1 MVKVTTFFAVL
12 CFLSVL
18 GLGQV
23 SALTW
28 DFDKE
33 ADVEDWEGLQA
44 QRKTCKWMIDL
55 KEGVFQAEGLA
66 DEGTAFVKGTV
77 WNDDWVDYT
86 LEVKVRNMGTENHF
100 GIGFRDNKVGHHYG
114 FYMNDFAGAE
124 TKYWFG
130 IWNGGYTALAG
141 SWGEDGNY
149 KDAEDWNTMKV
160 VIKGF
165 HFELYINNKLLKRVE
180 DKGKTFKAG
189 PVALVSDKNVKEA
202 VAQFDYVKIEG
213 DGIPM
218 AVSSVGK
225 LAVSW
230 ANIKYAH

>member
-1 MVKVTTFFAVL
+1 MITSCVL

-55 KEGVFQAEGLA
+55 KEGVLQAEGLA

-165 HFELYINNKLLKRVE
+165 HFELYINNKLLKRRR
-180 DKGKTFKAG
+180 
-189 PVALVSDKNVKEA
+189 
-202 VAQFDYVKIEG
+202 
-213 DGIPM
+213 
-218 AVSSVGK
+218 
-225 LAVSW
+225 
-230 ANIKYAH
+230 

>member
-1 MVKVTTFFAVL
+1 
-12 CFLSVL
+12 
-18 GLGQV
+18 
-23 SALTW
+23 
-28 DFDKE
+28 
-33 ADVEDWEGLQA
+33 
-44 QRKTCKWMIDL
+44 
-55 KEGVFQAEGLA
+55 
-66 DEGTAFVKGTV
+66 
-77 WNDDWVDYT
+77 
-86 LEVKVRNMGTENHF
+86 
-100 GIGFRDNKVGHHYG
+100 
-114 FYMNDFAGAE
+114 MNDFAGAE

-141 SWGEDGNY
+141 GWGEDGNY

-160 VIKGF
+160 VVKGF
-165 HFELYINNKLLKRVE
+165 HFDLYINDKLLKRVE
-180 DKGKTFKAG
+180 DKGKTFKSG